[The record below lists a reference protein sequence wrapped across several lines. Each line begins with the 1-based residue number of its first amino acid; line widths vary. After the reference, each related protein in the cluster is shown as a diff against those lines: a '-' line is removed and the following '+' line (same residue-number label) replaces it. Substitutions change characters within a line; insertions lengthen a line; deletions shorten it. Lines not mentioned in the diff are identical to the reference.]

1 MTEPTTESLAQAQKL
16 WKLAHFAEAELFFLE
31 AMDEKDGLLPS
42 VELAA
47 MYLDQGC
54 FKKCLEELNRSLD
67 RFEESHHQSGLIGA
81 GRMLQ
86 ALTTASVE
94 LTFSKPL
101 QRAVELYN
109 YHSAGLPA
117 EEYDK
122 HQVSERSCFLHI

>member
-16 WKLAHFAEAELFFLE
+16 WKLARFEEAERFFLK
-31 AMDEKDGLLPS
+31 ALKDQDDLLPS

-54 FKKCLEELNRSLD
+54 FKKCLGELNRSLD
-67 RFEESHHQSGLIGA
+67 RFEESYHQSGLIGA

-94 LTFSKPL
+94 ITFSGPL
-101 QRAVELYN
+101 EKAVELYSC
-109 YHSAGLPA
+109 HLAGLPA
-117 EEYDK
+117 EQYDK
-122 HQVSERSCFLHI
+122 H

>member
-1 MTEPTTESLAQAQKL
+1 MTEPTTESLVQARKL
-16 WKLAHFAEAELFFLE
+16 WKLARFAEAEFFFLE
-31 AMDEKDGLLPS
+31 ALKEQNELLPS

-67 RFEESHHQSGLIGA
+67 RFEASHHQSGLMGA

-94 LTFSKPL
+94 LTFSRPL
-101 QRAVELYN
+101 KKAVELYN
-109 YHSAGLPA
+109 YHLAGLLA
-117 EEYDK
+117 EQYDK
-122 HQVSERSCFLHI
+122 HQVSKRS

>member
-1 MTEPTTESLAQAQKL
+1 MTEPITESLVQAQKL
-16 WKLAHFAEAELFFLE
+16 WKLARFAEAEVSFLK
-31 AMDEKDGLLPS
+31 ALNGQDDLLPS

-54 FKKCLEELNRSLD
+54 FKKCLEELNKSLD

-94 LTFSKPL
+94 LTFSGPL
-101 QRAVELYN
+101 KQAVELYN
-109 YHSAGLPA
+109 DHLAGLPA
-117 EEYDK
+117 EQYDK
-122 HQVSERSCFLHI
+122 HQVSERSCFPHI